1 MEFFEAVNERCS
13 YRGVYEKSPVPR
25 EDLRKILEAGL
36 AAPSGCNMQTTR
48 LVAIDEPELVGK
60 LGGML
65 KKSSFGTAPAAV
77 IVLTREEISYGGVS
91 YHVQDYSAAIQNMLL
106 SITALGYASCWV
118 EGYVAG
124 YPEISKAMAKEL
136 GAPEGYWAAAY
147 LPVGKP
153 AEELK
158 HVEKLS
164 FEKRAGFNGFSGGEL

>member
-1 MEFFEAVNERCS
+1 MEFFDVINARCS
-13 YRGVYEKSPVPR
+13 YRGLYESTSVPR
-25 EDLRKILEAGL
+25 EDLKKIMEAGL

-48 LVAIDEPELVGK
+48 LVAIDEPELVRK

-65 KKSSFGTAPAAV
+65 KKPSFGTAPAAIV
-77 IVLTREEISYGGVS
+77 VLTREEKSYGGAS

-118 EGYVAG
+118 EGYVTG
-124 YPEISKAMAKEL
+124 YPEISAAMAREL

-153 AEELK
+153 ASELT
-158 HVEKLS
+158 HVQKKE
-164 FEKRAGFNGFSGGEL
+164 FGERAGFNRFNGGEE